1 MEFDLFSFLA
11 SAGGGAFGAAIGG
24 LQAFIFTGF
33 LVLAGVLGLIGGND
47 TVLNFG
53 AFGPIF
59 GPHISFAGG
68 VAAAVYAARRGYG
81 GIEGKDI
88 VTPLIS
94 LGRPDVL
101 LVGGIFGMLGYVLN
115 NIVAM
120 IPWFGSNTD
129 TIAFTVLISGII
141 ARLVFG
147 RTGLVGRV
155 PEGNGWG
162 RFAPTDTANWIR
174 YHEKP
179 GQAITIGLFAGL
191 AGAAIALVFTQS
203 YGDAPGGGHTIMFGV
218 SAMTLLFLSL
228 GMSVPVTHHMTLPAA
243 VAAVNFLP
251 IFDGSFVAALLVGMV
266 WGVLGA
272 LIGEFFSRLFHIHG
286 DSHIDP
292 PAAAIWP
299 TTTLA
304 LVAAA
309 AFA

>member
-1 MEFDLFSFLA
+1 MEFELFDFLA
-11 SAGGGAFGAAIGG
+11 SAGGGAFGAAIGA

-33 LVLAGVLGLIGGND
+33 LVLGGAVGLVAEND
-47 TVLNFG
+47 TVLNFW

-59 GPHISFAGG
+59 GPHVAFAGG
-68 VAAAVYAARRGYG
+68 VGAVAYAARKGYG

-101 LVGGIFGMLGYVLN
+101 LVGGIFGMGGYVINSL
-115 NIVAM
+115 VAS

-129 TIAFTVLISGII
+129 SIALTVIISGIT

-147 RTGLVGRV
+147 RSGLLGNV
-155 PEGNGWG
+155 PAGNGWG
-162 RFAPTDTANWIR
+162 RFAPTETANWIR
-174 YHEKP
+174 YHESF
-179 GQAITIGLFAGL
+179 GQNTALGLFAGL
-191 AGAAIALVFTQS
+191 AGAGGAVAFVTSF
-203 YGDAPGGGHTIMFGV
+203 GNDPGGGHTLMFGV
-218 SAMTLLFLSL
+218 SAISLLFLSL

-251 IFDGSFVAALLVGMV
+251 VFDGNHV
-266 WGVLGA
+266 GA
-272 LIGEFFSRLFHIHG
+272 LIVGTLFGMLGAWVGEFFSRFWHIHG

-299 TTTLA
+299 MTTLA
-304 LVAAA
+304 LVSAA

>member
-1 MEFDLFSFLA
+1 MEFELFDFLA
-11 SAGGGAFGAAIGG
+11 SAGGGAFGAAIGA

-33 LVLAGVLGLIGGND
+33 LVLAGAVGLVADND
-47 TVLNFG
+47 TVLNFW
-53 AFGPIF
+53 AFGPVF
-59 GPHISFAGG
+59 GPHVAFAGG
-68 VAAAVYAARRGYG
+68 VGAVAYAARKGYG

-101 LVGGIFGMLGYVLN
+101 VVGGLFGMFGYVVN
-115 NIVAM
+115 AIVAT

-129 TIAFTVLISGII
+129 TIAFTVIISGIT

-147 RTGLVGRV
+147 RSGLFGNV
-155 PEGNGWG
+155 PEGSGWS
-162 RFAPTDTANWIR
+162 RFAPTESANWIR
-174 YHEKP
+174 YHEKF
-179 GQAITIGLFAGL
+179 GQSTTLGLFAGL
-191 AGAAIALVFTQS
+191 VAAGGAIAFITS
-203 YGDAPGGGHTIMFGV
+203 FGNDPAGGHTLIFGA
-218 SAMTLLFLSL
+218 SAMSLLFLSL

-251 IFDGSFVAALLVGMV
+251 VFGDNPVAALIVGAIFGM
-266 WGVLGA
+266 LGA
-272 LIGEFFSRLFHIHG
+272 WVGEFFSRLLHIHG

-304 LVAAA
+304 LAAAA